1 MEERVAAPGRVD
13 MTASIIIPAHNEEAV
28 IGRCLDALL
37 GDAEPGEFGVI
48 VVANGC
54 SDRTAEVALEFGDK
68 VVVIDTPTPGKPNA
82 LNLGDEAAGDCFPRI
97 YLDGDLVLST
107 HAARAIARAVGNDGV
122 LAAAPKFRFDL
133 EGASWAVR
141 AYYRIWSLMPYF
153 DTGRIAGAFALSR
166 EGRDRFGAFPEIIS
180 DDGYV
185 RLHFAP
191 GERVTIETETVTVV
205 APRTLGDLLKIKT
218 RSKAG
223 TMELRSRYPE
233 LFVNETA
240 SEGGSLKRMLR
251 IPWLWPQCAVYAH
264 VNLTAKRRA
273 RARLARSES
282 LWERDESSR
291 TNAAGKG
298 TVYGS

>member
-1 MEERVAAPGRVD
+1 M
-13 MTASIIIPAHNEEAV
+13 
-28 IGRCLDALL
+28 IGRCLAALL
-37 GDAEPGEFGVI
+37 RDAEPGEFRVVVI
-48 VVANGC
+48 ANGC
-54 SDRTAEVALEFGDK
+54 TDRTAAVAREFGDA
-68 VVVIDTPTPGKPNA
+68 VIVLDTPTPGKPNA
-82 LNLGDEAAGDCFPRI
+82 LNLGDEAAGDLFPRI

-107 HAARAIARAVGNDGV
+107 ASARAIASAVGDGGV

-166 EGRDRFGAFPEIIS
+166 EGRRRFGAFPKIIS

-191 GERVTIETETVTVV
+191 GERRTLETETVTVV
-205 APRTLGDLLKIKT
+205 APRTLSDLVKIKT

-223 TMELRSRYPE
+223 TMELRAKYPA

-240 SEGGSLKRMLR
+240 SEGGSFRRMLR
-251 IPWLWPQCAVYAH
+251 MPWLWPRCGVYAY
-264 VNLTAKRRA
+264 VNLVAKRRA

-282 LWERDESSR
+282 VWERDESSR
-291 TNAAGKG
+291 ANAALAEGAAG
-298 TVYGS
+298 GA

>member
-1 MEERVAAPGRVD
+1 LGVTTPV
-13 MTASIIIPAHNEEAV
+13 IIPAHNEEAV
-28 IGRCLDALL
+28 IGRCLEALL
-37 GDAEPGEFGVI
+37 RDAAPREFRVI

-54 SDRTAEVALEFGDK
+54 TDRTAEVALEFGDK

-273 RARLARSES
+273 RARLARNES
-282 LWERDESSR
+282 IWERDESSR
-291 TNAAGKG
+291 RPRSRGAVHGA
-298 TVYGS
+298 S